1 MKKILNEQLQITN
14 SNPLKAR
21 LYNYQSFTYPWH
33 FHSEYEIIYIER
45 GQGQCIIGDNI
56 IDYSDDM
63 LIIFGS
69 ELPHCMQSPNEYKTS
84 YNLKVNG
91 VIIQFEKEFMQYAF
105 MHYMQFVNI
114 NKLLNDSARG
124 IRFNLKN
131 QQKIKDLIKE
141 TAMTEGIE
149 QIISFLTLLHNLST
163 LSDRTYGAS
172 PNYSLIPA
180 DLKNKKIEKIIAYI
194 NKKYT
199 ENITLSHISSLAAM
213 NPTAFCRFFKE
224 NTGKTLIQ
232 YITDM
237 RIGYA
242 CKLLANDTFNISQIS
257 MECGFE
263 NIVHFNRCF
272 KKNMGIT
279 ASEYRKRILEI

>member
-1 MKKILNEQLQITN
+1 MKKILNERLQISN
-14 SNPLKAR
+14 SNPLKTR
-21 LYNYQSFTYPWH
+21 FYKYQSFTYPWH
-33 FHSEYEIIYIER
+33 FHSEYEIIYIEK
-45 GQGQCIIGDNI
+45 GHGQCIIGDNI
-56 IDYSDDM
+56 MEYADDT

-69 ELPHCMQSPNEYKTS
+69 ELPHCMQSPNEYRADGHPG
-84 YNLKVNG
+84 VNG

-114 NKLLNDSARG
+114 SKLLNDSARG
-124 IRFNLKN
+124 IRFDLKN
-131 QQKIKDLIKE
+131 QQKTKDLIKE
-141 TAMTEGIE
+141 TAMAEGVE
-149 QIISFLTLLHNLST
+149 QIISFLALLHNLST
-163 LSDRTYGAS
+163 LGDREYGAS

-199 ENITLSHISSLAAM
+199 ENITLNHISSLAAM
-213 NPTAFCRFFKE
+213 NPSAFCRFFKE

-279 ASEYRKRILEI
+279 ASKYRKRMQEL

>member
-21 LYNYQSFTYPWH
+21 LYNYQAFTYPWH

-69 ELPHCMQSPNEYKTS
+69 ELPHCMQSPPEYKADS
-84 YNLKVNG
+84 HLRVNG

-114 NKLLNDSARG
+114 SKLLNDSARG

-141 TAMTEGIE
+141 TAMTEGVE
-149 QIISFLTLLHNLST
+149 QIISFLALLHNLST

-199 ENITLSHISSLAAM
+199 ENITLDHISSLAAM

-242 CKLLANDTFNISQIS
+242 CKLLAHDTFNISQIS

-263 NIVHFNRCF
+263 SIVHFNRCF

-279 ASEYRKRILEI
+279 ASEYRKRILEL